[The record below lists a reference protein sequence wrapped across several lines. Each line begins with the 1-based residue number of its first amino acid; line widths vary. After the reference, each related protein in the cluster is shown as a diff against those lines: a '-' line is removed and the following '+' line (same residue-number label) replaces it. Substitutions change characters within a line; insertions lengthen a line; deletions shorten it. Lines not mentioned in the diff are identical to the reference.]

1 MQKAIQRDIFRAYD
15 IRGKVN
21 EDFFPPDAYAIGLV
35 IGSKLLAMKR
45 HQILIGRDGRL
56 SSPEIK
62 QHLLIGLLD
71 SGCDV
76 IDLGLT
82 PTPIAYFATLQLS
95 VPDAVIVTASHN
107 PGHYNGIKMVI
118 GNAPLTEKE
127 IRQIYDSIFE
137 NRYQPA
143 EQRGTHSLYS
153 DILDDYSTAV
163 ISDIKLAK
171 PLNIAIDCGNGVTSI
186 LAESLFTSIGC
197 VVTPLFCEL
206 DGHFPNHS
214 PDPTDPDNLLALQ
227 QLVIEQN
234 LDLGIAFDGDGDRVI
249 AVNGQGK
256 ILWPDRIMMLLAQS
270 ILADFPASTVV
281 CDVKC
286 SDLLGHTVKASG
298 GEVELCPTGH
308 SHLKRVVKE
317 TNAMLGGEFSG
328 HIILRDR
335 WSDFDDGLYAA
346 ARLLE
351 ALSLH
356 DEKCDVVFAQ
366 LPENSSTP
374 EYRLPFPTP
383 TTAKSALDHLIHTA
397 DFKDGNLSFIDGL
410 RVDFNYGWGLMR
422 TSNTSPDITV
432 RFEASSV
439 EQLESIKAQFRVLL
453 RNAGINNELPF

>member
-1 MQKAIQRDIFRAYD
+1 MQKMIQADIFRAYD

-35 IGSKLLAMKR
+35 IGNKLLSMKR
-45 HQILIGRDGRL
+45 HTILIGRDGRL

-62 QHLLIGLLD
+62 QNLLMGLLD

-82 PTPIAYFATLQLS
+82 PTPVAYFATLHLS

-118 GNAPLTEKE
+118 GNAPLTELE

-137 NRYQPA
+137 ERYQKS
-143 EQRGTHSLYS
+143 EHTGTLTQYA
-153 DILDDYSTAV
+153 DILAEYSTAV
-163 ISDIKLAK
+163 THDINLAK
-171 PLNIAIDCGNGVTSI
+171 PLRIAIDCGNGVTSV
-186 LAESLFTSIGC
+186 LAESLFSKIGC
-197 VVTPLFCEL
+197 DVTPLFCEL

-214 PDPTDPDNLLALQ
+214 PDPTEPANLAALQ
-227 QLVIEQN
+227 QLVIDKQ

-249 AVNGQGK
+249 AVDGNGK
-256 ILWPDRIMMLLAQS
+256 ILWPDRIMMLLAQQ
-270 ILADFPASTVV
+270 ILKTSPEATVV

-286 SDLLGHTVKASG
+286 SDLLGHTVSAAG
-298 GEVELCPTGH
+298 GQVIRCPTGH
-308 SHLKRVVKE
+308 SHLKRTVREV
-317 TNAMLGGEFSG
+317 NALLGGEFSG

-356 DEKCDVVFAQ
+356 EERCETVFAS
-366 LPENSSTP
+366 LPENHSTP
-374 EYRLPFPTP
+374 EYRLNMSNPDA
-383 TTAKSALDHLIHTA
+383 AKSLLGCLIQTA
-397 DFKDGNLSFIDGL
+397 NFVDAKPCFIDGM
-410 RVDFNYGWGLMR
+410 RVDYCDGWGLMR
-422 TSNTSPDITV
+422 ASNTSPDLTF
-432 RFEASSV
+432 RFEAKSAHR
-439 EQLESIKAQFRVLL
+439 LEAIKVPFRRLL
-453 RNAGINNELPF
+453 KNAGINTELPF